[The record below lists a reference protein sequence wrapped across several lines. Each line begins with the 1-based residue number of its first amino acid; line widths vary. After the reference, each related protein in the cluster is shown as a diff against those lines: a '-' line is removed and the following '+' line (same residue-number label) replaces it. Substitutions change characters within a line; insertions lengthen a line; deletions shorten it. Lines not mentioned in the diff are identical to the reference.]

1 MSNKLTKDVVRTYE
15 LGDINE
21 LPVLGGEKIY
31 QGSAVG
37 ASPEN
42 GYARSLQ
49 PDDKFIGFAEDNI
62 DTINS
67 SDGQKNVRVRK
78 RGSIILEIAG
88 ASLSDVGK
96 SVYATNDNSFTL
108 SPTNAVYIGQIS
120 RFEFDDRVLVD
131 FNSSQLVPA

>member
-1 MSNKLTKDVVRTYE
+1 MVKLTKDMLRTYE

-21 LPVLGGEKIY
+21 IPVLGGETIY

-37 ASPEN
+37 ASSEN

-49 PDDKFIGFAEDNI
+49 PDDKFIGFAEDHI
-62 DTINS
+62 DAVNS

-78 RGSIILEIAG
+78 KGSIILEVAG
-88 ASLSDVGK
+88 ASLTDINK

-120 RFEFDDRVLVD
+120 RFEFDDRMLVD
-131 FNSSQLVPA
+131 FNSSQLMPA